1 MKMKLMLGLMISV
14 LATLGYAGEQDKLER
29 ERKATC
35 VRYLVDLQKAD
46 YKEIVELFDKNG
58 YVISTSKGH
67 MNAKDF
73 FYSFLPNI
81 RTAKTELHETFVG
94 SGKYAVRFSFDF
106 EMKDGEKGHG
116 EYIDEFI
123 FVPDMA
129 KIMSVSMFE
138 NLHFE

>member
-1 MKMKLMLGLMISV
+1 MNIKLMLSVIISV
-14 LATLGYAGEQDKLER
+14 FATLGYAGEQDKLDS

-35 VRYLVDLQKAD
+35 VRYLIDLQNAD
-46 YKEIVELFDKNG
+46 YKGIVQLFDKNG

-81 RTAKTELHETFVG
+81 RTAKTELHETFIG
-94 SGKYAVRFSFDF
+94 SGNYVVRFSFDF

-116 EYIDEFI
+116 EYIDEFV
-123 FVPDMA
+123 FVPNMA
-129 KIMSVSMFE
+129 KIMSVAMFE